1 MTDRAR
7 ILVVDDEIG
16 PRESLRMIL
25 KPSYEIAT
33 ADSGEAALKTLP
45 AFHPDLVFMD
55 IKMPKMDG
63 IELLR
68 RIKQIDPTIEAV
80 MITAY
85 ASLDTVRN
93 ALTHGAFEY
102 LIKPFS
108 RNDLEDT
115 VRRALARRQSEL
127 GKSTQL
133 TTLVNEMR
141 GLSSKTRTL
150 EEEARREQAEQSL
163 RVTQL
168 SILREISRGILGQL
182 DLGELTA
189 GIAAQL
195 KESLGYDE
203 ASVRV
208 GETLPPDVKGEGAI
222 VCPIREAGTTLG
234 YLIVAN
240 RSTARPI
247 DPREHELLD
256 MLADSLAVAIRN
268 SRLYTE
274 VAETKRSLEQL
285 VRSAGDAIISI
296 DRRGNIVGWNP
307 AAERI
312 FGWTAKEAIGR
323 SLRGMFPD
331 QYEQAARSALTGKR
345 PIAAFDLSAK
355 RADGATLNLAVTLS
369 GVTGREGRMEGLL
382 AIVRDM
388 TAQRELETQMHQ
400 SEKLMA
406 LGQVAGGIAHDF
418 NNLLQAI
425 LGYSQ
430 LMGKNLSNT
439 EVVKRGLSVIETA
452 ATGGAETVRRIQK
465 FARLRPDEPF
475 VSLELNQV
483 VQDAIAI
490 TRPRWEERVAKGGV
504 PLRLDLRLTP
514 LPSIMGRPSELNE
527 VITNVILNAID
538 AMPRGGTLN
547 IQTRPE
553 GSNHVVLTVTDTG
566 LGMPE
571 HVRKRI
577 FDPFFTT
584 KGEVGTGL
592 GLSVSYS
599 IIRRHSGEMRVD
611 SEPGRGTTFTVVLPV
626 GTPDMQQPGG
636 PPESAGSR
644 RGRILLIDNELPVM
658 TILGEMLTEVGHHV
672 LPVSSGAEAI
682 RVFVPGGFDL
692 VLSNLGMTGLT
703 GWDVAERIRASD
715 AHVPVVFITGWG
727 LQSEDRERCHK
738 LGVDTVLFKPVH
750 PNELHHAVQEALA
763 DRERHRPTGPTTT
776 AR

>member
-1 MTDRAR
+1 MSERPR

-25 KPSYEIAT
+25 KPLYEIAT
-33 ADSGEAALKTLP
+33 ADSGEMALKTLP
-45 AFHPDLVFMD
+45 DFNPDLVFMD

-63 IELLR
+63 IELLQ
-68 RIKQIDPTIEAV
+68 RIKAVDPTIEAV

-85 ASLDTVRN
+85 ASLDTVKN

-108 RNDLEDT
+108 RADLEET
-115 VRRALARRQSEL
+115 VRRALARRQAEL
-127 GKSTQL
+127 GKSDQL
-133 TTLVNEMR
+133 TNLVNEMR
-141 GLSSKTRTL
+141 ALSNKTRTL

-182 DLGELTA
+182 DLAELTA
-189 GIAAQL
+189 AIAVQL

-203 ASVRV
+203 AEVLL
-208 GETLPPDVKGEGAI
+208 GEVLPEGMKSEGAI
-222 VCPIREAGTTLG
+222 VCPIRDDGSIVG
-234 YLIVAN
+234 YLVAAN
-240 RSTARPI
+240 RSGARPI
-247 DPREHELLD
+247 DPRERELLE

-268 SRLYTE
+268 SRLYGE
-274 VAETKRSLEQL
+274 VAETKRSLEQM

-296 DRRGNIVGWNP
+296 DRRGAITGWNP

-312 FGWTAKEAIGR
+312 FGWSAREAVGQ
-323 SLRGMFPD
+323 SLLGMFPE
-331 QYEQAARSALTGKR
+331 QYEQEARQALTGMR
-345 PIAAFDLSAK
+345 PASSFDLSAK
-355 RADGATLNLAVTLS
+355 RADGKMLNLAVTLS
-369 GVTGREGRMEGLL
+369 GVPGREGRVEGLL

-388 TAQRELETQMHQ
+388 TSQRELESQMHQ
-400 SEKLMA
+400 SEKLTA

-430 LMGKNLSNT
+430 LMSKNLQNAD
-439 EVVKRGLSVIETA
+439 VVRRGLSVIETA
-452 ATGGAETVRRIQK
+452 AVGGAETVRRIQK

-475 VSLELNQV
+475 VSVELNQV
-483 VQDAIAI
+483 VHDSVAI

-514 LPSIMGRPSELNE
+514 LPTVMGRPSELNE
-527 VITNVILNAID
+527 VITNLILNAID
-538 AMPRGGTLN
+538 AMPQGGTLG
-547 IQTRPE
+547 IYTRPE
-553 GSNHVVLTVTDTG
+553 GDEHVVLTVADTG
-566 LGMPE
+566 VGMPE

-599 IIRRHSGEMRVD
+599 IIQRHGGEMRAE
-611 SEPGRGTTFTVVLPV
+611 SQPGRGTTFTIVLPV
-626 GTPDMQQPGG
+626 GTAEKSQAPSSAESPGT
-636 PPESAGSR
+636 R
-644 RGRILLIDNELPVM
+644 RGRILLVDNELPVM
-658 TILGEMLTEVGHHV
+658 TVLGEMLTEAGHHV
-672 LPVSSGAEAI
+672 LPVASGAEAV

-692 VLSNLGMTGLT
+692 VMTNLGMTGLT
-703 GWDVAERIRASD
+703 GWDVAERVRATD
-715 AHVPVVFITGWG
+715 QHVPIVFITGWG
-727 LQSEDRERCHK
+727 LQAEDRERCKK
-738 LGVDTVLFKPVH
+738 LEVLNVLFKPVR
-750 PNELHHAVQEALA
+750 PNELRQAVQEAL
-763 DRERHRPTGPTTT
+763 T
-776 AR
+776 ASSRKPGSAS

>member
-1 MTDRAR
+1 MSERAR
-7 ILVVDDEIG
+7 ILVVDDEVG

-25 KPSYEIAT
+25 KPHYEIAT
-33 ADSGEAALKTLP
+33 AESGDTALKTLS
-45 AFHPDLVFMD
+45 AFNPDLVFMD

-68 RIKQIDPTIEAV
+68 RIKAIDPTIEAV

-85 ASLDTVRN
+85 ASLDTVKN

-108 RNDLEDT
+108 RVDLEET
-115 VRRALARRQSEL
+115 VRRALARRQTEL
-127 GKSTQL
+127 GKSSQL
-133 TTLVNEMR
+133 SGLVNEMR
-141 GLSSKTRTL
+141 ALSTKTRTL
-150 EEEARREQAEQSL
+150 EEDARREQAEQSL

-182 DLGELTA
+182 DLAELTA

-203 ASVRV
+203 AQVV
-208 GETLPPDVKGEGAI
+208 LGEPLPEGLHAEGAI
-222 VCPIREAGTTLG
+222 VCPIRDQGATVGFLV
-234 YLIVAN
+234 VAN
-240 RSTARPI
+240 RSSARPI
-247 DPREHELLD
+247 DPRERELLE

-268 SRLYTE
+268 SRLYGE

-285 VRSAGDAIISI
+285 VRSAGDGIISI
-296 DRRGNIVGWNP
+296 DRLGHITGWNP

-312 FGWTAKEAIGR
+312 FGLTAAEAIGR
-323 SLRGMFPD
+323 SLRGVFPER
-331 QYEQAARSALTGKR
+331 YEQAARLALTGAQ
-345 PIAAFDLSAK
+345 PVTSFDLSAQRK
-355 RADGATLNLAVTLS
+355 DGGELNLAVTLS
-369 GVTGREGRMEGLL
+369 GVPGRDGKVDGLL

-388 TAQRELETQMHQ
+388 TSQRELETQMHQ
-400 SEKLMA
+400 SEKLTA

-430 LMGKNLSNT
+430 LMTKNMGNA
-439 EVVKRGLSVIETA
+439 EVVRRGLSVIETA

-475 VSLELNQV
+475 VSVEINQV
-483 VQDAIAI
+483 IQDAVAI

-514 LPSIMGRPSELNE
+514 LPAVMGRPSELNE
-527 VITNVILNAID
+527 VITNLILNAID
-538 AMPRGGTLN
+538 AMPEGGTLG
-547 IQTRPE
+547 IYTRPE
-553 GSNHVVLTVTDTG
+553 GDEHVVLTVTDTG
-566 LGMPE
+566 MGMPE
-571 HVRKRI
+571 HVRTRI

-592 GLSVSYS
+592 GLSVSFS
-599 IIRRHSGEMRVD
+599 IIQRHSGEMRVE
-611 SEPGRGTTFTVVLPV
+611 SQAGRGTTFTIVLPV
-626 GTPDMQQPGG
+626 GMAEVQAPAG
-636 PPESAGSR
+636 PETVMGTR
-644 RGRILLIDNELPVM
+644 RGRILLVDNEFPVM
-658 TILGEMLTEVGHHV
+658 TILGEMLTEAGHHV
-672 LPVSSGAEAI
+672 LPVASGAEAM

-692 VLSNLGMTGLT
+692 VLTNLGMTGMT

-715 AHVPVVFITGWG
+715 PRVPVVFITGWG
-727 LQSEDRERCHK
+727 LQAEDRERCRK
-738 LGVDTVLFKPVH
+738 LGVINVLFKPVR
-750 PNELHHAVQEALA
+750 PADLHQAVQEALA
-763 DRERHRPTGPTTT
+763 VSGHRPL
-776 AR
+776 

>member
-1 MTDRAR
+1 MSERAR

-25 KPSYEIAT
+25 KPIYEIAT
-33 ADSGEAALKTLP
+33 ADSGETALRTLP
-45 AFHPDLVFMD
+45 AFNPDLVFMD

-63 IELLR
+63 IELLQ
-68 RIKQIDPTIEAV
+68 RIKAVDPTIEAV

-85 ASLDTVRN
+85 ASLDTVKN

-108 RNDLEDT
+108 RTDLEET
-115 VRRALARRQSEL
+115 VRRALARRQTEL
-127 GKSTQL
+127 GKSSQL
-133 TTLVNEMR
+133 STLVNEMR
-141 GLSSKTRTL
+141 ALSNKTRTL

-182 DLGELTA
+182 DLAELTA
-189 GIAAQL
+189 GIAVQL

-203 ASVRV
+203 AEVFL
-208 GETLPPDVKGEGAI
+208 GELVPEAMQSEGAI
-222 VCPIREAGTTLG
+222 VSPIRDEGSIVG
-234 YLIVAN
+234 YLVAAN
-240 RSTARPI
+240 KTGRPI
-247 DPREHELLD
+247 DPRERELLE

-268 SRLYTE
+268 SRLYGE
-274 VAETKRSLEQL
+274 VAETKRSLEQM

-296 DRRGNIVGWNP
+296 DRRGSITGWNP

-312 FGWTAKEAIGR
+312 FGWSAREAVGR

-331 QYEQAARSALTGKR
+331 QYEQAARHALTGMR
-345 PIAAFDLSAK
+345 PASSFDLSAK
-355 RADGATLNLAVTLS
+355 RADGKTLTLAVTLS
-369 GVTGREGRMEGLL
+369 GVPGREGRVEGLL

-388 TAQRELETQMHQ
+388 TSQRELETQMHQ
-400 SEKLMA
+400 SEKLTA

-430 LMGKNLSNT
+430 LMSKNLQNVD
-439 EVVKRGLSVIETA
+439 VVRRGLSVIETA
-452 ATGGAETVRRIQK
+452 AVGGAETVRRIQK

-475 VSLELNQV
+475 VSVELNQV
-483 VQDAIAI
+483 VHDSVAI

-514 LPSIMGRPSELNE
+514 LPTVMGRPSELNE
-527 VITNVILNAID
+527 VITNLILNAID
-538 AMPRGGTLN
+538 AMPQGGTLG
-547 IQTRPE
+547 IYTRPE
-553 GSNHVVLTVTDTG
+553 GDEHVILTVADTG
-566 LGMPE
+566 VGMPE

-599 IIRRHSGEMRVD
+599 IIQRHGGEMRAE
-611 SEPGRGTTFTVVLPV
+611 SQPGRGTTFTIVLPV
-626 GTPDMQQPGG
+626 GTAEKS
-636 PPESAGSR
+636 PEPADSEALGTR
-644 RGRILLIDNELPVM
+644 RGRILLVDNELPVM
-658 TILGEMLTEVGHHV
+658 TVLGEMLAEVGHHV
-672 LPVSSGAEAI
+672 LPVGSGAEAV

-692 VLSNLGMTGLT
+692 VMTNLGMTGLT
-703 GWDVAERIRASD
+703 GWDVAERVRASD
-715 AHVPVVFITGWG
+715 PHVSVIFITGWG
-727 LQSEDRERCHK
+727 LQAEDRERCRK
-738 LGVDTVLFKPVH
+738 LGVLNVLFKPVR
-750 PNELHHAVQEALA
+750 PNELHQAVQEALA
-763 DRERHRPTGPTTT
+763 ASTRTPGS
-776 AR
+776 AS

>member
-1 MTDRAR
+1 MSERAR
-7 ILVVDDEIG
+7 ILVVDDEVG

-25 KPSYEIAT
+25 KPHYEIAT
-33 ADSGEAALKTLP
+33 AESGDTALKTLS
-45 AFHPDLVFMD
+45 AFNPDLVFMD

-68 RIKQIDPTIEAV
+68 RIKAIDPTIEAV

-85 ASLDTVRN
+85 ASLDTVKN

-108 RNDLEDT
+108 RVDLEET
-115 VRRALARRQSEL
+115 VRRALARRQTEL
-127 GKSTQL
+127 GKSSQL
-133 TTLVNEMR
+133 SGLVNEMR
-141 GLSSKTRTL
+141 ALSTKTRTL
-150 EEEARREQAEQSL
+150 EEDARREQAEQSL

-182 DLGELTA
+182 DLAELTA

-203 ASVRV
+203 AQVV
-208 GETLPPDVKGEGAI
+208 LGEPLPEGLHAEGAI
-222 VCPIREAGTTLG
+222 VCPIRDQGATVGFLV
-234 YLIVAN
+234 VAN
-240 RSTARPI
+240 RSSARPI
-247 DPREHELLD
+247 DPRERELLE

-268 SRLYTE
+268 SRLYGE

-285 VRSAGDAIISI
+285 VRSAGDGIISI
-296 DRRGNIVGWNP
+296 DRPGHITGWNP

-312 FGWTAKEAIGR
+312 FGLTAAEAIGR
-323 SLRGMFPD
+323 SLRGVFPER
-331 QYEQAARSALTGKR
+331 YEQAARLALTGAQ
-345 PIAAFDLSAK
+345 PVTSFDLSAQ
-355 RADGATLNLAVTLS
+355 RRDGGELNLAVTLS
-369 GVTGREGRMEGLL
+369 GVPGRHGKVDGLL

-388 TAQRELETQMHQ
+388 TSQRELETQMHQ
-400 SEKLMA
+400 SEKLTA

-430 LMGKNLSNT
+430 LMTKNMGNAD
-439 EVVKRGLSVIETA
+439 VVRRGLSVIETA

-475 VSLELNQV
+475 VSVEINQV
-483 VQDAIAI
+483 IQDAVAI

-514 LPSIMGRPSELNE
+514 LPAVMGRPSELNE
-527 VITNVILNAID
+527 VITNLILNAID
-538 AMPRGGTLN
+538 AMPEGGTLG
-547 IQTRPE
+547 IYTRPE
-553 GSNHVVLTVTDTG
+553 GDEHVVLTVTDTG
-566 LGMPE
+566 MGMPE
-571 HVRKRI
+571 HVRTRI

-592 GLSVSYS
+592 GLSVSFS
-599 IIRRHSGEMRVD
+599 IVQRHSGEMRVE
-611 SEPGRGTTFTVVLPV
+611 SQAGRGTTFTIVLPV
-626 GTPDMQQPGG
+626 GMAEVQAPAG
-636 PPESAGSR
+636 PETVMGTR
-644 RGRILLIDNELPVM
+644 RGRILLVDNEFPVM
-658 TILGEMLTEVGHHV
+658 TILGEMLTEAGHHV
-672 LPVSSGAEAI
+672 LPVASGAEAM

-692 VLSNLGMTGLT
+692 VLTNLGMTGMT

-715 AHVPVVFITGWG
+715 PRVPVVFITGWG
-727 LQSEDRERCHK
+727 LQAEDRERCRK
-738 LGVDTVLFKPVH
+738 LGVINVLFKPVR
-750 PNELHHAVQEALA
+750 PADLHQAVQEALA
-763 DRERHRPTGPTTT
+763 VSGHRPL
-776 AR
+776 

>member
-1 MTDRAR
+1 MSERAR

-33 ADSGEAALKTLP
+33 ADSGETALKTLP
-45 AFHPDLVFMD
+45 AFNPDLVFMD

-63 IELLR
+63 IELLQ
-68 RIKQIDPTIEAV
+68 RIKAMDPTIEAV

-85 ASLDTVRN
+85 ASLDTVKN

-108 RNDLEDT
+108 RVDLEET
-115 VRRALARRQSEL
+115 VRRALARRQAEL
-127 GKSTQL
+127 GKSNQL
-133 TTLVNEMR
+133 SNLVNEMR
-141 GLSSKTRTL
+141 ALSSKTRTL

-182 DLGELTA
+182 DLAELTA
-189 GIAAQL
+189 GIAVQL

-203 ASVRV
+203 AEVLL
-208 GETLPPDVKGEGAI
+208 GEILPEGMQSEGAI
-222 VCPIREAGTTLG
+222 VCPIRDDGSIVG
-234 YLIVAN
+234 YLVAAN
-240 RSTARPI
+240 SSGARPI
-247 DPREHELLD
+247 DPRERELLE

-268 SRLYTE
+268 SRLYGE
-274 VAETKRSLEQL
+274 VAETKRSLEQM
-285 VRSAGDAIISI
+285 VRSAGDAIISL
-296 DRRGNIVGWNP
+296 DRRGAITGWNP

-312 FGWTAKEAIGR
+312 FGWSAREAVGR
-323 SLRGMFPD
+323 SLLGMFPE
-331 QYEQAARSALTGKR
+331 QYEQEARKALTGMR
-345 PIAAFDLSAK
+345 PPSSFDLSAK
-355 RADGATLNLAVTLS
+355 RADGKMLNLAVTLS
-369 GVTGREGRMEGLL
+369 GVPGREGRVEGLL

-388 TAQRELETQMHQ
+388 TSQRELETQMHQ
-400 SEKLMA
+400 SEKLTA

-430 LMGKNLSNT
+430 LMSKNLQNT
-439 EVVKRGLSVIETA
+439 DVVRRGLSVIETA
-452 ATGGAETVRRIQK
+452 AVGGAETVRRIQK

-475 VSLELNQV
+475 VSVELNQV
-483 VQDAIAI
+483 VHDSVAI

-514 LPSIMGRPSELNE
+514 LPTVMGRPSELNE
-527 VITNVILNAID
+527 VITNLILNAID
-538 AMPRGGTLN
+538 AMPQGGTLG
-547 IQTRPE
+547 IYTRPE
-553 GSNHVVLTVTDTG
+553 GDEHVVLTVADTG
-566 LGMPE
+566 VGMPE

-599 IIRRHSGEMRVD
+599 IIQRHAGEMRAE
-611 SEPGRGTTFTVVLPV
+611 SQPGRGTTFTIVLPV
-626 GTPDMQQPGG
+626 GTAEKIQAPVIESPGT
-636 PPESAGSR
+636 R
-644 RGRILLIDNELPVM
+644 RGRILLVDNELPVM
-658 TILGEMLTEVGHHV
+658 TVLGEMLTESGHHV
-672 LPVSSGAEAI
+672 LPVASGAEAV

-692 VLSNLGMTGLT
+692 VMTNLGMTGLT

-715 AHVPVVFITGWG
+715 PHVPVVFITGWG
-727 LQSEDRERCHK
+727 LQAEDRERCRK
-738 LGVDTVLFKPVH
+738 LGVLNVLFKPVR
-750 PNELHHAVQEALA
+750 PSELHQAVQEALA
-763 DRERHRPTGPTTT
+763 ASPRNPGP
-776 AR
+776 AS

>member
-1 MTDRAR
+1 MSERAR

-33 ADSGEAALKTLP
+33 ADSGETALRTLP

-55 IKMPKMDG
+55 IKMPRMDG
-63 IELLR
+63 IELLQ
-68 RIKQIDPTIEAV
+68 RIKAVDPTIEAV

-85 ASLDTVRN
+85 ASLDTVKN

-108 RNDLEDT
+108 RIDLEET
-115 VRRALARRQSEL
+115 VRRALARRQTEL
-127 GKSTQL
+127 GKSNQL
-133 TTLVNEMR
+133 STLVNEMR
-141 GLSSKTRTL
+141 ALSNKTRTL
-150 EEEARREQAEQSL
+150 EEEARREQTEQSL

-182 DLGELTA
+182 DLAELTA
-189 GIAAQL
+189 GIAVQL

-203 ASVRV
+203 AEVFL
-208 GETLPPDVKGEGAI
+208 GEMMPEAMPSEGAI
-222 VCPIREAGTTLG
+222 VSPIRDEGSIVG
-234 YLIVAN
+234 YLIAAN
-240 RSTARPI
+240 KTGRPI
-247 DPREHELLD
+247 DPRERELLE

-268 SRLYTE
+268 SRLYGE
-274 VAETKRSLEQL
+274 VAETKRSLEQM

-296 DRRGNIVGWNP
+296 DRRGSITGWNP

-312 FGWTAKEAIGR
+312 FGWSAREAVGR

-331 QYEQAARSALTGKR
+331 QYEQAARHALTGMR
-345 PIAAFDLSAK
+345 PASSFDLSAK
-355 RADGATLNLAVTLS
+355 RADGKMLTLAVTLS
-369 GVTGREGRMEGLL
+369 GVPGREGRVEGLL
-382 AIVRDM
+382 AIVRDL
-388 TAQRELETQMHQ
+388 TSQRELETQMHQ
-400 SEKLMA
+400 SEKLTA

-430 LMGKNLSNT
+430 LMSKNLQNVD
-439 EVVKRGLSVIETA
+439 VVRRGLSVIETA
-452 ATGGAETVRRIQK
+452 AVGGAETVRRIQK

-475 VSLELNQV
+475 VSVELNQV
-483 VQDAIAI
+483 VHDSVAI

-514 LPSIMGRPSELNE
+514 LPTVMGRPSELNE
-527 VITNVILNAID
+527 VITNLILNAID
-538 AMPRGGTLN
+538 AMPQGGTLS
-547 IQTRPE
+547 IYTRPE
-553 GSNHVVLTVTDTG
+553 GDEHVILTVADTG
-566 LGMPE
+566 VGMPE

-599 IIRRHSGEMRVD
+599 IIQRHGGEMRAE
-611 SEPGRGTTFTVVLPV
+611 SQPGRGTTFTIVLPV
-626 GTPDMQQPGG
+626 GTAEKN
-636 PPESAGSR
+636 PPPAEGEPLGTR
-644 RGRILLIDNELPVM
+644 RGRILLVDNELPVM
-658 TILGEMLTEVGHHV
+658 TVLCEMLTEVGHHV
-672 LPVSSGAEAI
+672 LPVASGAEAV

-692 VLSNLGMTGLT
+692 VLTNLGMTGLT
-703 GWDVAERIRASD
+703 GWDVAERVRASD
-715 AHVPVVFITGWG
+715 PHVSVIFITGWG
-727 LQSEDRERCHK
+727 LQAEDRERCRK
-738 LGVDTVLFKPVH
+738 LGVLNVLFKPVR
-750 PNELHHAVQEALA
+750 PNELHQAVQEALA
-763 DRERHRPTGPTTT
+763 AFTRGLGS
-776 AR
+776 AS

>member
-1 MTDRAR
+1 MSERAR

-33 ADSGEAALKTLP
+33 ADSGETALKTLP
-45 AFHPDLVFMD
+45 AFNPDLVFMD

-63 IELLR
+63 IELLQ
-68 RIKQIDPTIEAV
+68 RIKAMDPTIEAV

-85 ASLDTVRN
+85 ASLDTVKN

-108 RNDLEDT
+108 RADLEET
-115 VRRALARRQSEL
+115 VRRALARRQAEL
-127 GKSTQL
+127 GKSNQL
-133 TTLVNEMR
+133 SNLVNEMR
-141 GLSSKTRTL
+141 TLSSKTRTL
-150 EEEARREQAEQSL
+150 EEEARREQVEQSL

-182 DLGELTA
+182 DLAELTA
-189 GIAAQL
+189 GIAVQL

-203 ASVRV
+203 AEVLL
-208 GETLPPDVKGEGAI
+208 GEILPEGMQSDGAI
-222 VCPIREAGTTLG
+222 VCPIRDDGSIVG
-234 YLIVAN
+234 YLVAAN
-240 RSTARPI
+240 SSGARPI
-247 DPREHELLD
+247 DPRERELLE

-268 SRLYTE
+268 SRLYGE
-274 VAETKRSLEQL
+274 VAETKRSLEQM
-285 VRSAGDAIISI
+285 VRSAGDAIISL
-296 DRRGNIVGWNP
+296 DRRGAITGWNP

-312 FGWTAKEAIGR
+312 FGWSAREAVGR
-323 SLRGMFPD
+323 SLLGMFPEH
-331 QYEQAARSALTGKR
+331 YEQEARQALTGMR
-345 PIAAFDLSAK
+345 PASSFDLSAK
-355 RADGATLNLAVTLS
+355 RADGKMLNLAVTLS
-369 GVTGREGRMEGLL
+369 GVPGREGRVEGLL

-388 TAQRELETQMHQ
+388 TSQRELETQMHQ
-400 SEKLMA
+400 SEKLTA

-430 LMGKNLSNT
+430 LMSKNLQNID
-439 EVVKRGLSVIETA
+439 VVRRGLSVIETA
-452 ATGGAETVRRIQK
+452 AVGGAETVRRIQK

-475 VSLELNQV
+475 VSVELNQV
-483 VQDAIAI
+483 VHDSVAI

-514 LPSIMGRPSELNE
+514 LPTVMGRPSELNE
-527 VITNVILNAID
+527 VITNLILNAID
-538 AMPRGGTLN
+538 AMPQGGTLG
-547 IQTRPE
+547 IYTRPE
-553 GSNHVVLTVTDTG
+553 GDEHVVLTVADTG
-566 LGMPE
+566 VGMPE

-599 IIRRHSGEMRVD
+599 IIQRHAGEMRAE
-611 SEPGRGTTFTVVLPV
+611 SQPGRGTTFTIVLPV
-626 GTPDMQQPGG
+626 GTAEKIQAPVIESPGT
-636 PPESAGSR
+636 R
-644 RGRILLIDNELPVM
+644 RGRILLVDNELPVM
-658 TILGEMLTEVGHHV
+658 TVLGEMLAESGHHV
-672 LPVSSGAEAI
+672 LPVASGAEAV

-692 VLSNLGMTGLT
+692 VMTNLGMTGLT

-715 AHVPVVFITGWG
+715 PHVPVVFITGWG
-727 LQSEDRERCHK
+727 LQAEDRERCRK
-738 LGVDTVLFKPVH
+738 LGVLNVLFKPVR
-750 PNELHHAVQEALA
+750 PSELHQAVQEALA
-763 DRERHRPTGPTTT
+763 ASTRNPGP
-776 AR
+776 AS

>member
-1 MTDRAR
+1 MSERAR
-7 ILVVDDEIG
+7 ILVVDDEVG

-25 KPSYEIAT
+25 KPHYEIAT
-33 ADSGEAALKTLP
+33 AESGDTALKTLS
-45 AFHPDLVFMD
+45 AFNPDLVFMD

-68 RIKQIDPTIEAV
+68 RIKAIDPTIEAV

-85 ASLDTVRN
+85 ASLDTVKN

-108 RNDLEDT
+108 RVDLEET
-115 VRRALARRQSEL
+115 VRRALARRQTEL
-127 GKSTQL
+127 GKSSQL
-133 TTLVNEMR
+133 SGLVNEMR
-141 GLSSKTRTL
+141 TLSTKTRTL

-182 DLGELTA
+182 DLAELTA

-203 ASVRV
+203 AQVV
-208 GETLPPDVKGEGAI
+208 LGEPLPEGLHAEGAI
-222 VCPIREAGTTLG
+222 VCPIRDQGATVGFLV
-234 YLIVAN
+234 VAN
-240 RSTARPI
+240 RSSARPI
-247 DPREHELLD
+247 DPRERELLE

-268 SRLYTE
+268 SRLYGE

-285 VRSAGDAIISI
+285 VRSAGDGIISI
-296 DRRGNIVGWNP
+296 DRLGHITGWNP

-312 FGWTAKEAIGR
+312 FGLTAAEAIGR
-323 SLRGMFPD
+323 SLRGVFPER
-331 QYEQAARSALTGKR
+331 YEQAARLALTGAR
-345 PIAAFDLSAK
+345 PVTSFDLSAQRK
-355 RADGATLNLAVTLS
+355 DGGELNLAVTLS
-369 GVTGREGRMEGLL
+369 GVPGRDGKVDGLL

-388 TAQRELETQMHQ
+388 TSQRELETQMHQ
-400 SEKLMA
+400 SEKLTA

-430 LMGKNLSNT
+430 LMTKNMGNA
-439 EVVKRGLSVIETA
+439 EVVRRGLSVIETA

-475 VSLELNQV
+475 VSVEINQV
-483 VQDAIAI
+483 IQDAVAI

-514 LPSIMGRPSELNE
+514 LPAVMGRPSELNE
-527 VITNVILNAID
+527 VITNLILNAID
-538 AMPRGGTLN
+538 AMPEGGTLG
-547 IQTRPE
+547 IYTRPE
-553 GSNHVVLTVTDTG
+553 GDEHVVLTVTDTG
-566 LGMPE
+566 MGMPE
-571 HVRKRI
+571 HVRTRI

-592 GLSVSYS
+592 GLSVSFS
-599 IIRRHSGEMRVD
+599 IIQRHSGEMRVE
-611 SEPGRGTTFTVVLPV
+611 SQAGRGTTFTIVLPV
-626 GTPDMQQPGG
+626 GMAEVQAPAG
-636 PPESAGSR
+636 PETVMGTR
-644 RGRILLIDNELPVM
+644 RGRILLVDNEFPVM
-658 TILGEMLTEVGHHV
+658 TILGEMLTEAGHHV
-672 LPVSSGAEAI
+672 LPVASGAEAM

-692 VLSNLGMTGLT
+692 VLTNLGMTGMT

-715 AHVPVVFITGWG
+715 PRVPVVFITGWG
-727 LQSEDRERCHK
+727 LQAEDRERCRK
-738 LGVDTVLFKPVH
+738 LGVINVLFKPVR
-750 PNELHHAVQEALA
+750 PADLHQAVQEALA
-763 DRERHRPTGPTTT
+763 VSGHRPL
-776 AR
+776 

>member
-1 MTDRAR
+1 MSERAR

-33 ADSGEAALKTLP
+33 ADSGETALRTLP
-45 AFHPDLVFMD
+45 AFNPDLVFMD

-63 IELLR
+63 IELLQ
-68 RIKQIDPTIEAV
+68 RIKAVDPTIEAV

-85 ASLDTVRN
+85 ASLDTVKN

-108 RNDLEDT
+108 RTDLEET
-115 VRRALARRQSEL
+115 VRRALARRQTEL
-127 GKSTQL
+127 GKSSQL
-133 TTLVNEMR
+133 STLVNEMR
-141 GLSSKTRTL
+141 ALSNKTRTL

-182 DLGELTA
+182 DLAELTA
-189 GIAAQL
+189 GIAVQL

-203 ASVRV
+203 AEVFL
-208 GETLPPDVKGEGAI
+208 GEIVPEAMQSEGAI
-222 VCPIREAGTTLG
+222 VSPIRDEGSIVG
-234 YLIVAN
+234 YLVAAN
-240 RSTARPI
+240 KTGRPI
-247 DPREHELLD
+247 DPRERELLE

-268 SRLYTE
+268 SRLYGE
-274 VAETKRSLEQL
+274 VAETKRSLEQM

-296 DRRGNIVGWNP
+296 DRRGSITGWNP

-312 FGWTAKEAIGR
+312 FGWSAREAVGR

-331 QYEQAARSALTGKR
+331 QYEQAARHALTGMR
-345 PIAAFDLSAK
+345 PASSFDLSAK
-355 RADGATLNLAVTLS
+355 RADGKMLTLAVTLS
-369 GVTGREGRMEGLL
+369 GVPGREGRVEGLL
-382 AIVRDM
+382 AIVRDL
-388 TAQRELETQMHQ
+388 TSQRELETQMHQ
-400 SEKLMA
+400 SEKLTA

-430 LMGKNLSNT
+430 LMSKNLQNVD
-439 EVVKRGLSVIETA
+439 VVRRGLSVIETA
-452 ATGGAETVRRIQK
+452 AVGGAETVRRIQK

-475 VSLELNQV
+475 VSVELNQV
-483 VQDAIAI
+483 VHDSVAI

-514 LPSIMGRPSELNE
+514 LPTVMGRPSELNE
-527 VITNVILNAID
+527 VITNLILNAID
-538 AMPRGGTLN
+538 AMPQGGTLG
-547 IQTRPE
+547 IYTRPE
-553 GSNHVVLTVTDTG
+553 GDEHVVLTVADTG
-566 LGMPE
+566 VGMPE

-599 IIRRHSGEMRVD
+599 IIQRHGGEMRAE
-611 SEPGRGTTFTVVLPV
+611 SQPGRGTTFTIVLPV
-626 GTPDMQQPGG
+626 GTAEKN
-636 PPESAGSR
+636 PEPANTEALGTR
-644 RGRILLIDNELPVM
+644 RGRILLVDNELPVM
-658 TILGEMLTEVGHHV
+658 TVLGEMLAEVGHHV
-672 LPVSSGAEAI
+672 LPVGSGAEAV

-692 VLSNLGMTGLT
+692 VMTNLGMTGLT
-703 GWDVAERIRASD
+703 GWDVAERVRASD
-715 AHVPVVFITGWG
+715 PHVSVIFITGWG
-727 LQSEDRERCHK
+727 LQAEDRERCRK
-738 LGVDTVLFKPVH
+738 LGVLNVLFKPVG

-763 DRERHRPTGPTTT
+763 ASTRAPGS
-776 AR
+776 AS

>member
-1 MTDRAR
+1 MSERAR
-7 ILVVDDEIG
+7 ILVVDDEVG

-25 KPSYEIAT
+25 KPNYDIAT
-33 ADSGEAALKTLP
+33 ADSGDTALKTLET
-45 AFHPDLVFMD
+45 FSPDLVFMD

-68 RIKQIDPTIEAV
+68 RIKAIDPTIEAV

-85 ASLDTVRN
+85 ASLDTVKN

-108 RNDLEDT
+108 RTDLEEI
-115 VRRALARRQSEL
+115 VRRALIRRQNEL
-127 GKSTQL
+127 GKSSQL
-133 TTLVNEMR
+133 SGLVNEMR
-141 GLSSKTRTL
+141 ALSTKTRTL

-182 DLGELTA
+182 NLAELTA

-203 ASVRV
+203 AQVLL
-208 GETLPPDVKGEGAI
+208 GEALPEGTRAEGTI
-222 VCPIREAGTTLG
+222 LCPIRDEGVTVGFLLA
-234 YLIVAN
+234 AN
-240 RSTARPI
+240 RSSARPI
-247 DPREHELLD
+247 DPREHELLE

-268 SRLYTE
+268 SRLYGE

-296 DRRGNIVGWNP
+296 NRRGSITGWNP

-312 FGWTAKEAIGR
+312 FGLTSKEAIGR
-323 SLRGMFPD
+323 SLRGMFPER
-331 QYEQAARSALTGKR
+331 YEHAARLALTSEQ
-345 PIAAFDLSAK
+345 PATSFDLSAK
-355 RADGATLNLAVTLS
+355 RPDGGELNLAVTLS
-369 GVTGREGRMEGLL
+369 GVPGRQGRVDGLL

-400 SEKLMA
+400 SEKLTA

-430 LMGKNLSNT
+430 LMTKNMGNT
-439 EVVKRGLSVIETA
+439 DVVRRGLSVIETA
-452 ATGGAETVRRIQK
+452 ALGGAETVRRIQK

-475 VSLELNQV
+475 VSVELNQV
-483 VQDAIAI
+483 IQDAVAI

-504 PLRLDLRLTP
+504 PLRLDLRLAP
-514 LPSIMGRPSELNE
+514 LPDVMGRPSELNE
-527 VITNVILNAID
+527 VVTNLILNAID
-538 AMPRGGTLN
+538 AMPQGGTLG
-547 IQTRPE
+547 IYTRPE
-553 GSNHVVLTVTDTG
+553 GDEHVVLTVADTG
-566 LGMPE
+566 IGMPE

-584 KGEVGTGL
+584 KGEGGTGL

-599 IIRRHSGEMRVD
+599 IIQRHGGEIRVE

-626 GTPDMQQPGG
+626 GTADGVQAPAG
-636 PPESAGSR
+636 PEAVVGTRS
-644 RGRILLIDNELPVM
+644 GRILLVDNELPVM
-658 TILGEMLTEVGHHV
+658 TILAEMLTEAGHHV
-672 LPVSSGAEAI
+672 LPVASGAEAV

-692 VLSNLGMTGLT
+692 VMTNLGMPGMT
-703 GWDVAERIRASD
+703 GWDVAERVRAGD
-715 AHVPVVFITGWG
+715 PHVPVVFITGWG
-727 LQSEDRERCHK
+727 LQAEDRERCRK
-738 LGVDTVLFKPVH
+738 LGVIKVLFKPVR
-750 PNELHHAVQEALA
+750 PADLHTAVQEALA
-763 DRERHRPTGPTTT
+763 VSGRRPGG
-776 AR
+776 RIG

>member
-1 MTDRAR
+1 MSDRAR

-25 KPSYEIAT
+25 KPNYEIAT
-33 ADSGEAALKTLP
+33 ADSGETALRTLP
-45 AFHPDLVFMD
+45 AFNPDLVFMD

-63 IELLR
+63 IELLQ
-68 RIKQIDPTIEAV
+68 RIKAVDPTIEAV

-85 ASLDTVRN
+85 ASLDTVKN

-108 RNDLEDT
+108 RTDLEET
-115 VRRALARRQSEL
+115 VRRALARRQTEL
-127 GKSTQL
+127 GKSNQL
-133 TTLVNEMR
+133 STLVNEMR
-141 GLSSKTRTL
+141 ALSNKTRTL

-182 DLGELTA
+182 DLAELTA

-203 ASVRV
+203 AEVFL
-208 GETLPPDVKGEGAI
+208 GEMPPEGMPSEGAI
-222 VCPIREAGTTLG
+222 VSPIRDDGSIVG
-234 YLIVAN
+234 YLVAAN
-240 RSTARPI
+240 GSARPI
-247 DPREHELLD
+247 DPRERELLE

-268 SRLYTE
+268 SRLYGE
-274 VAETKRSLEQL
+274 VTETKRSLEQM

-296 DRRGNIVGWNP
+296 DRRGSITGWNP

-312 FGWTAKEAIGR
+312 FGWSAREAVGR

-331 QYEQAARSALTGKR
+331 EYEQAARQALTGMR
-345 PIAAFDLSAK
+345 PASSFDLSAQ
-355 RADGATLNLAVTLS
+355 RADGKTLNLAVTLS
-369 GVTGREGRMEGLL
+369 GVPGREGRVEGLL

-388 TAQRELETQMHQ
+388 TSQRELETQMHQ
-400 SEKLMA
+400 SEKLTA

-430 LMGKNLSNT
+430 LMSKNLQNID
-439 EVVKRGLSVIETA
+439 VVRRGLSVIETA
-452 ATGGAETVRRIQK
+452 AVGGAETVRRIQK

-475 VSLELNQV
+475 VSVELNQV
-483 VQDAIAI
+483 VHDSVAI

-514 LPSIMGRPSELNE
+514 LPTVMGRPSELNE
-527 VITNVILNAID
+527 VITNLILNAID
-538 AMPRGGTLN
+538 AMPEGGTLG
-547 IQTRPE
+547 IYTRPE
-553 GSNHVVLTVTDTG
+553 GDEHVVLTVADTG
-566 LGMPE
+566 VGMPE

-599 IIRRHSGEMRVD
+599 IIQRHGGEMRAE
-611 SEPGRGTTFTVVLPV
+611 SQPGRGTTFTIVLPV
-626 GTPDMQQPGG
+626 GTAEKN
-636 PPESAGSR
+636 PPPADSEALGTR
-644 RGRILLIDNELPVM
+644 RGRILLVDNELPVM
-658 TILGEMLTEVGHHV
+658 TVLGEMLTEVGHHV
-672 LPVSSGAEAI
+672 LPVASGAEAV

-692 VLSNLGMTGLT
+692 VMTNLGMTGLT
-703 GWDVAERIRASD
+703 GWDVAERVRASD
-715 AHVPVVFITGWG
+715 PHVTVIFITGWG
-727 LQSEDRERCHK
+727 LQAEDRERCRK
-738 LGVDTVLFKPVH
+738 LGVLNVLFKPVR
-750 PNELHHAVQEALA
+750 PNELHQAVQEAL
-763 DRERHRPTGPTTT
+763 T
-776 AR
+776 AFTRGLDSAS

>member
-1 MTDRAR
+1 MSERAR
-7 ILVVDDEIG
+7 ILVVDDEVG

-25 KPSYEIAT
+25 KPHYEIAT
-33 ADSGEAALKTLP
+33 AESGDTALKTLS
-45 AFHPDLVFMD
+45 AFNPDLVFMD

-68 RIKQIDPTIEAV
+68 RIKAIDPTIEAV

-85 ASLDTVRN
+85 ASLDTVKN

-108 RNDLEDT
+108 RVDLEET
-115 VRRALARRQSEL
+115 VRRALARRQTEL
-127 GKSTQL
+127 GKSSQL
-133 TTLVNEMR
+133 SGLVNEMR
-141 GLSSKTRTL
+141 ALSTKTRTL
-150 EEEARREQAEQSL
+150 EEDARREQAEQSL

-182 DLGELTA
+182 DLAELTA

-203 ASVRV
+203 AQVV
-208 GETLPPDVKGEGAI
+208 LGEPLPEGLHAEGAI
-222 VCPIREAGTTLG
+222 VCPIRDQGATVGFLV
-234 YLIVAN
+234 VAN
-240 RSTARPI
+240 RSSARPI
-247 DPREHELLD
+247 DPRERELLE

-268 SRLYTE
+268 SRLYGE

-285 VRSAGDAIISI
+285 VRSAGDGIISI
-296 DRRGNIVGWNP
+296 DRLGHITGWNP

-312 FGWTAKEAIGR
+312 FGLTAAEAIGR
-323 SLRGMFPD
+323 SLRGVFPER
-331 QYEQAARSALTGKR
+331 YEQAARLAFTGAQ
-345 PIAAFDLSAK
+345 PVTSFDLSAQRK
-355 RADGATLNLAVTLS
+355 DGGELNLAVTLS
-369 GVTGREGRMEGLL
+369 GVPGRDGKVDGLL

-388 TAQRELETQMHQ
+388 TSQRELETQMHQ
-400 SEKLMA
+400 SEKLTA

-430 LMGKNLSNT
+430 LMTKNMGNA
-439 EVVKRGLSVIETA
+439 EVVRRGLSVIETA

-475 VSLELNQV
+475 VSVEINQV
-483 VQDAIAI
+483 NQDAVAI

-514 LPSIMGRPSELNE
+514 LPAVMGRPSELNE
-527 VITNVILNAID
+527 VITNLILNAID
-538 AMPRGGTLN
+538 AMPEGGTLG
-547 IQTRPE
+547 IYTRPE
-553 GSNHVVLTVTDTG
+553 GDEHVVLTVTDTG
-566 LGMPE
+566 MGMPE
-571 HVRKRI
+571 HVRTRI

-592 GLSVSYS
+592 GLSVSFS
-599 IIRRHSGEMRVD
+599 IIQRHSGEMRVE
-611 SEPGRGTTFTVVLPV
+611 SQAGRGTTFTIVLPV
-626 GTPDMQQPGG
+626 GMAEVQAPAG
-636 PPESAGSR
+636 PETVMGTR
-644 RGRILLIDNELPVM
+644 RGRILLVDNEFPVM
-658 TILGEMLTEVGHHV
+658 TILGEMLTEAGHHV
-672 LPVSSGAEAI
+672 LPVASGAEAM

-692 VLSNLGMTGLT
+692 VLTNLGMTGMT

-715 AHVPVVFITGWG
+715 PRVPVVFITGWG
-727 LQSEDRERCHK
+727 LQAEDRERCRK
-738 LGVDTVLFKPVH
+738 LGVINVLFKPVR
-750 PNELHHAVQEALA
+750 PADLHQAVQEALA
-763 DRERHRPTGPTTT
+763 VSGHRPL
-776 AR
+776 

>member
-1 MTDRAR
+1 VSERAR
-7 ILVVDDEIG
+7 ILVVDDEVG

-25 KPSYEIAT
+25 KPHYEIAT
-33 ADSGEAALKTLP
+33 AESGDTALKTLS
-45 AFHPDLVFMD
+45 AFNPDLVFMD

-68 RIKQIDPTIEAV
+68 RIKAIDPTIEAV

-85 ASLDTVRN
+85 ASLDTVKN

-108 RNDLEDT
+108 RVDLEET
-115 VRRALARRQSEL
+115 VRRALARRQTEL
-127 GKSTQL
+127 GKSSQL
-133 TTLVNEMR
+133 SGLVNEMR
-141 GLSSKTRTL
+141 ALSTKTRTL

-182 DLGELTA
+182 DLAELTA

-203 ASVRV
+203 AQVV
-208 GETLPPDVKGEGAI
+208 LGEPLPEGLHAEGAI
-222 VCPIREAGTTLG
+222 VCPIRDQGATVGFLV
-234 YLIVAN
+234 VAN
-240 RSTARPI
+240 RSSARPI
-247 DPREHELLD
+247 DPRERELLE

-268 SRLYTE
+268 SRLYGE

-285 VRSAGDAIISI
+285 VRSAGDGIISI
-296 DRRGNIVGWNP
+296 DRLGHITGWNP

-312 FGWTAKEAIGR
+312 FGLTAAEAIGR
-323 SLRGMFPD
+323 SLRGVFPER
-331 QYEQAARSALTGKR
+331 YEQAARLALTGAQ
-345 PIAAFDLSAK
+345 PVTSFDLSAQRK
-355 RADGATLNLAVTLS
+355 DGGELNLAVTLS
-369 GVTGREGRMEGLL
+369 GVPGRDGKVDGLL

-388 TAQRELETQMHQ
+388 TSQRELETQMHQ
-400 SEKLMA
+400 SEKLTA

-430 LMGKNLSNT
+430 LMTKNMGNA
-439 EVVKRGLSVIETA
+439 EVVRRGLSVIETA

-475 VSLELNQV
+475 VSVEINQV
-483 VQDAIAI
+483 IQDAVAI

-514 LPSIMGRPSELNE
+514 LPAVMGRPSELNE
-527 VITNVILNAID
+527 VITNLILNAID
-538 AMPRGGTLN
+538 AMPEGGTLG
-547 IQTRPE
+547 IYTRPE
-553 GSNHVVLTVTDTG
+553 GDEHVVLTVTDTG
-566 LGMPE
+566 MGMPE
-571 HVRKRI
+571 HVRTRI

-592 GLSVSYS
+592 GLSVSFS
-599 IIRRHSGEMRVD
+599 IIQRHSGEMRVE
-611 SEPGRGTTFTVVLPV
+611 SQAGRGTTFTIVLPV
-626 GTPDMQQPGG
+626 GMAEVQAPAG
-636 PPESAGSR
+636 PETVMGTR
-644 RGRILLIDNELPVM
+644 RGRILLVDNEFPVM
-658 TILGEMLTEVGHHV
+658 TILGEMLTEAGHHV
-672 LPVSSGAEAI
+672 LPVASGAEAM

-692 VLSNLGMTGLT
+692 VLTNLGMTGMT

-715 AHVPVVFITGWG
+715 PRVPVVFITGWG
-727 LQSEDRERCHK
+727 LQAEDRERCRK
-738 LGVDTVLFKPVH
+738 LGVINVLFKPVR
-750 PNELHHAVQEALA
+750 PADLHQAVQEALA
-763 DRERHRPTGPTTT
+763 VSGHRPL
-776 AR
+776 